1 MSSAS
6 QKKVIVKAPG
16 EIEIKTVVS
25 AILARGS
32 DDADG
37 AKVCSVRKIKDFIIE
52 NRLSSDLDLMNVRLK
67 ETLLLGVEEQIIRR
81 PTSQSELRTDLR
93 GSFQV
98 VQETQEPNNNDDTAQ
113 SNEVFD
119 ADDDDEDE
127 DEDNDKQEEQADEE
141 EIVESEDEKQPD
153 IVESEDEVV
162 DEEEEAAVEEEAVA
176 DEEED
181 DDDDD
186 DAVAVE
192 EDDAVVDEEQEEQEE
207 EEAAEEEEED
217 EEFVASS
224 EDDEEDDE
232 DGDMAGPASPT
243 EEFLKKSKNRQQVE
257 KTRANLAKLDLN

>member
-119 ADDDDEDE
+119 DDDDDEDE
-127 DEDNDKQEEQADEE
+127 DNDNDKQEEQADEE

-162 DEEEEAAVEEEAVA
+162 DEEEEAAVEEE
-176 DEEED
+176 

-207 EEAAEEEEED
+207 EEAAEEEEEED

-232 DGDMAGPASPT
+232 DGDMTGPASPT